1 MYRKN
6 RRNKL
11 NVKKTIRSF
20 ITGFVIFIS
29 ACVCRYIL
37 KNNSARIKP
46 VRENLRR
53 ATKTNKQLS
62 RRKREIDR
70 DYKRSK
76 QAIQEIRD
84 RE

>member
-1 MYRKN
+1 M
-6 RRNKL
+6 
-11 NVKKTIRSF
+11 NVKKAINNF

-37 KNNSARIKP
+37 KNNSRGIKSN
-46 VRENLRR
+46 REDIRR

-62 RRKREIDR
+62 RRKREIDG
-70 DYKRSK
+70 DYERSK
-76 QAIQEIRD
+76 QTIQEIRN

>member
-1 MYRKN
+1 MI
-6 RRNKL
+6 
-11 NVKKTIRSF
+11 NVKEKIRSF
-20 ITGFVIFIS
+20 ITGFVIFVS

-37 KNNSARIKP
+37 KNNSSRIKSI
-46 VRENLRR
+46 REDLRR

-62 RRKREIDR
+62 RRKREVDG
-70 DYKRSK
+70 DYQRSK

>member
-1 MYRKN
+1 M
-6 RRNKL
+6 
-11 NVKKTIRSF
+11 NVKKAIRSF

-37 KNNSARIKP
+37 KNNSGRIKSI
-46 VRENLRR
+46 REDIGR

-62 RRKREIDR
+62 RRKREVDA
-70 DYKRSK
+70 DYQRSK
-76 QAIQEIRD
+76 KTVQEIRD

>member
-1 MYRKN
+1 MI
-6 RRNKL
+6 
-11 NVKKTIRSF
+11 NVKKAIRSF

-37 KNNSARIKP
+37 KNNSGRTKSI
-46 VRENLRR
+46 REDIRR
-53 ATKTNKQLS
+53 STKTNKQLS
-62 RRKREIDR
+62 RRKREIDG
-70 DYKRSK
+70 DYEKSK

>member
-1 MYRKN
+1 MI
-6 RRNKL
+6 
-11 NVKKTIRSF
+11 NVKKAIRSF

-37 KNNSARIKP
+37 KNNSGRIKSN
-46 VRENLRR
+46 REDLRR

-62 RRKREIDR
+62 RRKREADA
-70 DYKRSK
+70 DYQRSK
-76 QAIQEIRD
+76 QTIQEIRD